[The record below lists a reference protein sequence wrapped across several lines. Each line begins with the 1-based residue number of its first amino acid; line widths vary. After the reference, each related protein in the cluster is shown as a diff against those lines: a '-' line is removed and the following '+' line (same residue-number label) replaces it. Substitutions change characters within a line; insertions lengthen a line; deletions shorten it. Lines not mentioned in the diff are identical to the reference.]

1 MRRKGTPERSKI
13 SRTGT
18 VAYARKQTKSG
29 GDGDEPA
36 DPAAPTKAFDV
47 TDTSAA
53 IPKPKL
59 ETPAPGDG
67 PKSATSNAPPVPP
80 APPAPPAPVVAATG
94 DAAREDPANRP
105 TIKMPE
111 IASPGA
117 PQPGD
122 GPKSATHNE
131 PPTEIVPPARS
142 EGAPWPEAT
151 PQPMA
156 PVEQPARARAKTGP
170 MPVTAIGLPPEVP
183 APAPA
188 AKPDTRLVEDPTSM
202 PGPRE
207 IPGGSPDDPAAPPGH
222 VPPGDSR
229 SFRRGNEFALV
240 YRTGSCVIS
249 RVGVVGTRGQ
259 WRVVDYPTYSAAG
272 NAYAKE
278 CSRFVSDGFSDY
290 RD

>member
-1 MRRKGTPERSKI
+1 M
-13 SRTGT
+13 RTGT

-29 GDGDEPA
+29 DGDGEEPE
-36 DPAAPTKAFDV
+36 AAPTKAFDV

-53 IPKPKL
+53 IPKMKDP
-59 ETPAPGDG
+59 PAPGDG
-67 PKSATSNAPPVPP
+67 PKSATSNAPPAKEIEPEP
-80 APPAPPAPVVAATG
+80 AARPTMKMPDAAPP
-94 DAAREDPANRP
+94 
-105 TIKMPE
+105 
-111 IASPGA
+111 SPGGA
-117 PQPGD
+117 PKPGD
-122 GPKSATHNE
+122 GPKSATQNE
-131 PPTEIVPPARS
+131 LPDIVPPAKP
-142 EGAPWPEAT
+142 EGAPWPDAT

-156 PVEQPARARAKTGP
+156 PVEQPVRARAKTGP

-188 AKPDTRLVEDPTSM
+188 SRPDHRVVEDPTHM

-207 IPGGSPDDPAAPPGH
+207 IPAGNPDDPAAPPGH

-249 RVGVVGTRGQ
+249 RIGAVGKRGQ
-259 WRVVDYPTYSAAG
+259 WRVVDYPTYAAAS

-278 CSRFVSDGFSDY
+278 CSRFVSEGFSDY